1 MNSYI
6 QKEIKD
12 HGWLD
17 LLEIKANNNTLRCII
32 ELKEDDLKVD
42 FEGANR
48 LKNLLGFNKPYISGI

>member
-12 HGWLD
+12 HGWGD

-42 FEGANR
+42 FEGVINW
-48 LKNLLGFNKPYISGI
+48 KIY